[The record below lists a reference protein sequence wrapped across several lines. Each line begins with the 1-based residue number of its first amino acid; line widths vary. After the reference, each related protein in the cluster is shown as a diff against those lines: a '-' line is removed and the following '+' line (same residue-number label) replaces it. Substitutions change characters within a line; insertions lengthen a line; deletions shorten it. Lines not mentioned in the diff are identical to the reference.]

1 MSCKFSFRRINNN
14 STESLNI
21 ITKIMQNWQFVLIV
35 FLAHAII
42 VCNGHGRLIEPP
54 SRSSAFRYGFAT
66 PPNYNDHEL
75 YCGGFTRQQK
85 NGGKCG
91 ECGDAW
97 GLFETFFS
105 LFNLICNDLRF
116 TERTAGKLFEFINN
130 FSSNF

>member
-1 MSCKFSFRRINNN
+1 MNTSTTPTTTASCIDRTAILPKMMR
-14 STESLNI
+14 
-21 ITKIMQNWQFVLIV
+21 NWQFVALIFV
-35 FLAHAII
+35 GHALI

-75 YCGGFTRQQK
+75 YCGGFARQQR

-97 GLFETFFS
+97 GKR
-105 LFNLICNDLRF
+105 N
-116 TERTAGKLFEFINN
+116 
-130 FSSNF
+130 